1 MAELSGRIADGAHV
15 FPVRVYYEDTDFA
28 GVVYYANYL
37 RFIERART
45 EFLREL
51 GVDQVELR
59 NRIGVV
65 FVVRRIEAD
74 FLAPAQFDD
83 RLQILTDLL
92 DCSGVRINLK
102 QDVRK
107 NGDMLFAS
115 AVTLACVGSTGRLV
129 RIPTKVVEA
138 VREYG

>member
-1 MAELSGRIADGAHV
+1 MSHRFDLRI
-15 FPVRVYYEDTDFA
+15 YYEDTDFA

-37 RFIERART
+37 RFTERART

-59 NRIGVV
+59 NRTGVV

-83 RLQILTDLL
+83 RLQIATDLL

-107 NGDMLFAS
+107 DEDLLFAS
-115 AVTLACVGSTGRLV
+115 TVTLACVGSTGRPV
-129 RIPTKVVEA
+129 RIPKQVAEA
-138 VREYG
+138 VREFG

>member
-1 MAELSGRIADGAHV
+1 MSHRFDL
-15 FPVRVYYEDTDFA
+15 RVYYEDTDFA

-59 NRIGVV
+59 NLVGVV

-83 RLQILTDLL
+83 RLQIATDLL

-107 NGDMLFAS
+107 DGDMLFAS

-129 RIPTKVVEA
+129 RIPKQVVEA

>member
-1 MAELSGRIADGAHV
+1 MSHRFDL
-15 FPVRVYYEDTDFA
+15 RVYYEDTDFA

-115 AVTLACVGSTGRLV
+115 AVTLACVDSTGRLV